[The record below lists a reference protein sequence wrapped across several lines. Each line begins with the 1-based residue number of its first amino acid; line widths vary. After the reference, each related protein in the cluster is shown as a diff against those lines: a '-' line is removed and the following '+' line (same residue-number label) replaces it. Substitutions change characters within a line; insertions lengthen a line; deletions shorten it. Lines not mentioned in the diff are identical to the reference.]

1 MTRDLLMPISIR
13 LGEDIEQR
21 LERLAQLTGRSKTYY
36 IRQAV
41 LEKLD
46 DLEDI
51 YIAEHRLEHPA
62 ERIGLDEV
70 KQELGLD
77 NCV

>member
-1 MTRDLLMPISIR
+1 MPISIR

-62 ERIGLDEV
+62 KRISLDEV

-77 NCV
+77 N